1 MALQKTITGNA
12 GLEMSYWRI
21 TNASFSFEGAP
32 FNIQFNME
40 GYKDS
45 NYRSS
50 SNAGGSLSF
59 RPALSRT
66 GDADSYNT
74 LADNVLANT
83 KADIR
88 PALYDWV
95 KTQTGWVGG
104 SADPSQSSTPINW
117 SNATDV

>member
-1 MALQKTITGNA
+1 MQDWKCLIGELQMLHSPLREPRLIFNLIWKDI
-12 GLEMSYWRI
+12 RI
-21 TNASFSFEGAP
+21 Q
-32 FNIQFNME
+32 II
-40 GYKDS
+40 D
-45 NYRSS
+45 
-50 SNAGGSLSF
+50 

>member
-1 MALQKTITGNA
+1 
-12 GLEMSYWRI
+12 
-21 TNASFSFEGAP
+21 
-32 FNIQFNME
+32 
-40 GYKDS
+40 
-45 NYRSS
+45 
-50 SNAGGSLSF
+50 
-59 RPALSRT
+59 
-66 GDADSYNT
+66 
-74 LADNVLANT
+74 VLANT

>member
-1 MALQKTITGNA
+1 MALQKTITGDA

-21 TNASFSFEGAP
+21 TNATFSFEGPP

-45 NYRSS
+45 DYRSS
-50 SNAGGSLSF
+50 SNAGGNLSF

-66 GDADSYNT
+66 GDIDSYDT
-74 LADNVLANT
+74 LADNILTNT

-95 KTQTGWVGG
+95 KTQTGWIGG
-104 SADPSQSSTPINW
+104 SADSTQSDTPINW